1 MVKNA
6 AIIGAGIAGIA
17 SAIRLAVNG
26 YKVEVFEANSYPGGK
41 LSTIDVE
48 GESGTFRFD
57 AGPSLFTLPH
67 LVEELFRLA
76 GENPADHFEYVRLPE
91 ICRYFWDDH
100 TRLTAWAEPDDFAR
114 EVETQLGEPASRVRN
129 FLTNSAFKYDISDQ
143 LFLQNSLHK
152 AQTWLGREAMR
163 GYLNLPR
170 LGVFGTMN
178 AANTRTFSN
187 PKVVQ
192 LFNRYAT
199 YNGSNPYQTPA
210 LLNIIPHLEYNIGA
224 FFPKKG
230 MVSITNSLVALA
242 ERLGVTFHYN
252 TPVQEIVVE
261 GGKAVGVKI
270 GRTEEEEKRDERE
283 VKGKPN
289 SLLSPFSLSSILPF
303 SLIFSNMD
311 ITPTYRRLMPGQPA
325 PERTLSQPRS
335 SSGLIFYWGIKRPF
349 PELDMHNIFF
359 SNDYKTEFEYLFQ
372 RRDRIYEDPTIYV
385 NITSKTKPDD
395 APPGCENWFILLNA
409 PANEGQDWDSIIAQT
424 RHDVI
429 RKLSHNLGVDV
440 ASLIDCEAILD
451 PRTIESRTSS
461 AQGALYGTASNNR
474 FAAFLRHPNFSSK
487 IKNLYFVGGS
497 VHPGGGIP
505 LCLLSAKIAT
515 ELVDRSAD

>member
-1 MVKNA
+1 MTKNA
-6 AIIGAGIAGIA
+6 GIIGAGIAGVA
-17 SAIRLAVNG
+17 SAIRLAVKG
-26 YKVEVFEANSYPGGK
+26 YKVDVFEANSYPGGK
-41 LSTIDVE
+41 LSTLEVT
-48 GESGTFRFD
+48 GESGTYRFD

-100 TRLTAWAEPDDFAR
+100 TRLTAWADPDRFAR
-114 EVETQLGEPASRVRN
+114 EVETQLGEPADRIRN
-129 FLTNSAFKYDISDQ
+129 FLTDSAFKYNITDQ
-143 LFLQNSLHK
+143 LFLHNSLHK
-152 AQTWLGREAMR
+152 AQTWLGPEAMR

-199 YNGSNPYQTPA
+199 YNGSDPYQTPA

-242 ERLGVTFHYN
+242 ERLGVRFHYN

-261 GGKAVGVKI
+261 GGKAMGVKI
-270 GRTEEEEKRDERE
+270 GRAQETHS
-283 VKGKPN
+283 V
-289 SLLSPFSLSSILPF
+289 SSPASFLPF
-303 SLIFSNMD
+303 SLLLSNMD

-335 SSGLIFYWGIKRPF
+335 SSGLIFYWGIRRQF

-359 SNDYKTEFEYLFQ
+359 SNDYRTEFEYLFQ
-372 RRDRIYEDPTIYV
+372 RRDRLYEDPTIYV
-385 NITSKTKPDD
+385 NITAKTKPDD

-424 RHDVI
+424 RRDVI
-429 RKLSHNLGVDV
+429 RKLSHNLSVDV
-440 ASLIDCEAILD
+440 ASLIECEAILD
-451 PRTIESRTSS
+451 PRMIESRTSS

-515 ELVDRSAD
+515 ELV

>member
-1 MVKNA
+1 MIKKA

-17 SAIRLAVNG
+17 SAIRLAVKG
-26 YKVEVFEANSYPGGK
+26 YQVDVFEANLYPGGK
-41 LSTIDVE
+41 LSTIEVT
-48 GESGTFRFD
+48 GEAGTYRFD

-67 LVEELFRLA
+67 LVDELFRLA

-91 ICRYFWDDH
+91 ICRYFWDDN
-100 TRLTAWAEPDDFAR
+100 TRLTAWANPDAFAR
-114 EVETQLGEPASRVRN
+114 AVETQLGEPAEHIRN
-129 FLTNSAFKYDISDQ
+129 FLADSAFKYKITDQ

-152 AQTWLGREAMR
+152 TKTWLSRDAMR

-178 AANTRTFSN
+178 RANAHTFSH

-199 YNGSNPYQTPA
+199 YNGSDPYQTPA

-224 FFPKKG
+224 FSPKKG
-230 MVSITNSLVALA
+230 MVSITDSLVALA
-242 ERLGVTFHYN
+242 KRLGVQFYFN
-252 TPVQEIVVE
+252 TPVEEIVVE
-261 GGKAVGVKI
+261 KGKAVAVRCETI
-270 GRTEEEEKRDERE
+270 HAYQ
-283 VKGKPN
+283 
-289 SLLSPFSLSSILPF
+289 
-303 SLIFSNMD
+303 LIFSNMD
-311 ITPTYRRLMPGQPA
+311 ITPTYRRLMPTQPA

-335 SSGLIFYWGIKRPF
+335 SSGLIFYWGMNRQF

-359 SNDYKTEFEYLFQ
+359 SNDYKTEFDYLFG
-372 RRDRIYEDPTIYV
+372 RRDRLYEDPTIYV
-385 NITSKTKPDD
+385 NITAKTKPDD
-395 APPGCENWFILLNA
+395 APPGCENWFVLLNA
-409 PANEGQDWDSIIAQT
+409 PANEGQNWDNIITQT
-424 RHDVI
+424 RQDVL
-429 RKLSHNLGVDV
+429 RKLSHNLGTDI
-440 ASLIDCEAILD
+440 SQFIDCEAILD
-451 PRTIESRTSS
+451 PRTIELRTSS

-505 LCLLSAKIAT
+505 LCLQSAKIAT
-515 ELVDRSAD
+515 ELADRNAD